1 MADYRAPLA
10 DMQFVLDH
18 LVGYDDLSKF
28 DLFTHADRDTV
39 AGLLDECARFVSEV
53 WAPTNRPGDIE
64 GSRLEGERVITPAG
78 FGAAYGQLREA
89 GWAAVSHDPA
99 FGGGGFP
106 SVIGVAVQEMFNSAN
121 MALSMAPLLTNGA
134 IDMLHAHGS
143 EGQKE
148 QFLPRLVS
156 GEWTA
161 TMNLTEP
168 DAGSDVGN
176 VRTKA
181 VRQPDGTYRITGTK
195 IFITFGEHDL
205 TDNIV
210 HLVLARTPDAPPGTK
225 GISCFIVPKFL
236 VADDG
241 SLGERNDVRC
251 VSIEHKMG
259 IKASPTCVLSYGEGG
274 DGAVGYLIGDEN
286 AGMRY
291 MFTMMNN
298 ARLGVGIEGLGI
310 AQMAYQEAVGY
321 AQERLQGRA
330 PGAPGGTR
338 SPIIEHPD
346 VRRMLLTMKAYVEAL
361 RSLAFLT
368 AAELDRAHGHPD
380 AAERAAADERA
391 DLYIPLIKGWG
402 TDLGVE
408 VSSLAVQVHGGMG
421 YIEETGV
428 AQLARDVRIT
438 QIYEGTNGIQAI
450 DLVGRKLP
458 MRGGAV
464 VADLVA
470 RMRATAARLA
480 DGPAELHPIGARL
493 AEAVD
498 VFEEAAQWL
507 GAQLAA
513 DVRDALGGA
522 TPFLRLA
529 SQTVGGWLLGEAAL
543 VARTELDAG
552 RGDRAFLESK
562 VVTARFYADNL
573 LPLVKGLLDPVRAG
587 AADLLALEPAQF

>member
-10 DMQFVLDH
+10 DMQFVLDN
-18 LVGYDDLSKF
+18 LVGYDEVSKF
-28 DLFTHADRDTV
+28 DVFTHADRDTV
-39 AGLLDECARFVSEV
+39 VGLLDECARFVSEV
-53 WAPTNRPGDIE
+53 WAPTNRPGDLE
-64 GSRLEGERVITPAG
+64 GSRLEGNEVITPES
-78 FGAAYGQLREA
+78 FGPAYKQLRDA
-89 GWAAVSHDPA
+89 GWGAVSHDPA

-106 SVIGVAVQEMFNSAN
+106 TVVGLAVQEMFNSAN
-121 MALSMAPLLTNGA
+121 MAFSMAPLLTNGA

-176 VRTKA
+176 VRTRA
-181 VRQPDGTYRITGTK
+181 VPQADGTYRITGTK

-205 TDNIV
+205 TDNII

-236 VADDG
+236 VHDDG
-241 SLGERNDVRC
+241 SLGDRNDVSC

-259 IKASPTCVLSYGEGG
+259 IKASPTCVLSYGEQGE
-274 DGAVGYLIGDEN
+274 GAVGYLIGDEN

-298 ARLGVGIEGLGI
+298 ARLGVGVEGLGI
-310 AQMAYQEAVGY
+310 AQMAYQDAVQY

-368 AAELDRAHGHPD
+368 AAEIDRAQGHPD
-380 AAERAAADERA
+380 EAERAAAAERV
-391 DLYIPLIKGWG
+391 DLYIPLVKGWG

-408 VSSLAVQVHGGMG
+408 VASLAVQVYGGMG

-438 QIYEGTNGIQAI
+438 QIYEGTNGIQAM

-464 VADLVA
+464 VADLVT
-470 RMRATAARLA
+470 RMRATAAQLSA
-480 DGPAELHPIGARL
+480 GPEALQPIGARL
-493 AEAVD
+493 TEAVA

-507 GAQLAA
+507 GAQLGA

-529 SQTVGGWLLGEAAL
+529 SQTVGGWLLGDAAL
-543 VARTELDAG
+543 AAQRELDAG
-552 RGDRAFLESK
+552 RGDRAFLEGK

>member
-1 MADYRAPLA
+1 
-10 DMQFVLDH
+10 
-18 LVGYDDLSKF
+18 
-28 DLFTHADRDTV
+28 
-39 AGLLDECARFVSEV
+39 
-53 WAPTNRPGDIE
+53 
-64 GSRLEGERVITPAG
+64 
-78 FGAAYGQLREA
+78 
-89 GWAAVSHDPA
+89 
-99 FGGGGFP
+99 
-106 SVIGVAVQEMFNSAN
+106 MFNSAN
-121 MALSMAPLLTNGA
+121 MAFSMAPLLTNGA

-176 VRTKA
+176 VRTRA
-181 VRQPDGTYRITGTK
+181 VPQPDGTYRVTGTK

-205 TDNIV
+205 TDNII

-225 GISCFIVPKFL
+225 
-236 VADDG
+236 A
-241 SLGERNDVRC
+241 
-251 VSIEHKMG
+251 IEHKMG
-259 IKASPTCVLSYGEGG
+259 IKASPTCVLSYGEQGE
-274 DGAVGYLIGDEN
+274 GAIGYLIGDEN

-298 ARLGVGIEGLGI
+298 ARLGVGVEGLGI
-310 AQMAYQEAVGY
+310 AQMAYQDAVQY

-368 AAELDRAHGHPD
+368 AAEIDRTQGHPD
-380 AAERAAADERA
+380 EAERTAAAERV
-391 DLYIPLIKGWG
+391 DLYIPLVKGWG

-408 VSSLAVQVHGGMG
+408 VASLAVQVYGGMG

-438 QIYEGTNGIQAI
+438 QIYEGTNGIQAM

-464 VADLVA
+464 VADLVT
-470 RMRATAARLA
+470 RMRATAAELSA
-480 DGPAELHPIGARL
+480 GPEALQPIGARL

-507 GAQLAA
+507 GAQLGA

-529 SQTVGGWLLGEAAL
+529 SQTVGGWLLGGAAL
-543 VARTELDAG
+543 AAQRELDAG
-552 RGDRAFLESK
+552 RGDRAYLEGK